1 LAYHLENQWQ
11 ISSTKAWGFQGSML
25 FAASF
30 FLVVD
35 SNNNIT
41 TIVNDL

>member
-1 LAYHLENQWQ
+1 LENQWQ
-11 ISSTKAWGFQGSML
+11 LPGKNGQTQPWGFNGSML

-35 SNNNIT
+35 SNNNVT